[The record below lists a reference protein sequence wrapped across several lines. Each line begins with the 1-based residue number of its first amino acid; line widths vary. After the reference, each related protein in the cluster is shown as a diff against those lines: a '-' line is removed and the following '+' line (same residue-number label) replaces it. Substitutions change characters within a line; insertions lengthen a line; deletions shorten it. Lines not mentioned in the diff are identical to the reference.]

1 MFTIKTIV
9 SRAPLHANRVT
20 IGTNMIVLSA
30 SAASKITGVLD
41 KSRNEMGLEGLQMFV
56 AEFHSNA
63 NDDDNKCDSE
73 TEKQKQLSDIP
84 GLPYTLDHHSYNI
97 INEDIYIKH
106 KVETYNLITSNLT
119 KESFSSDEE
128 KYQTKTSKIIEI
140 FYSLDESN
148 RPKELRAHDIDYM
161 VKMKRPA
168 LIRNFV
174 KKLART
180 ERSREKNEE
189 IRSEIREA
197 IMSRPKDGFGVCYEE
212 SGKPAYRVHGVS
224 PICSWA
230 ACKRIR
236 QHLYTKIAQSKIL
249 NAQKVV
255 IDFDYNDHMTLK
267 EHLTITAQIKI
278 CIGSLRKSREPVDL
292 YFCNFDPTSPVAR
305 LLELD
310 FGPPS
315 SYLVEA
321 TSKSY
326 FDLFPREKLVYLT
339 ADTDNVLQ
347 YDPDDIYIIG
357 GMIDAQT
364 NEPVSAAKAE
374 KEGLRTAKLHVTNII
389 QMAPLHA
396 NRVTIGTNM
405 IVLSASAASKITG
418 VLDKS
423 RNEMG
428 LEGLVKA
435 HLKHRLN
442 QLNAFKNQNKINFCG
457 TCFGSLRKS
466 LLWLVI
472 WNQTLVHRPLI
483 ATLLCPAI

>member
-1 MFTIKTIV
+1 
-9 SRAPLHANRVT
+9 
-20 IGTNMIVLSA
+20 
-30 SAASKITGVLD
+30 
-41 KSRNEMGLEGLQMFV
+41 MFV

-389 QMAPLHA
+389 QMFIIRIYIHCV
-396 NRVTIGTNM
+396 NWGT
-405 IVLSASAASKITG
+405 T
-418 VLDKS
+418 
-423 RNEMG
+423 
-428 LEGLVKA
+428 
-435 HLKHRLN
+435 
-442 QLNAFKNQNKINFCG
+442 
-457 TCFGSLRKS
+457 TC
-466 LLWLVI
+466 
-472 WNQTLVHRPLI
+472 
-483 ATLLCPAI
+483 